1 MITNY
6 LKLHTTINWVL
17 LQKIF
22 PKSFRNKQSPWR
34 WGHDF
39 CQKKKNISRNLT
51 KFLSNRQ
58 TTTKYITIYFRDPKV
73 KLLFHNKQANQNSM
87 RIIITKT
94 ALDTTNSTF
103 KCISYIRWNQL
114 KSKFYKQVKQFY
126 IKWLNSS
133 LPNNLSFLVNQ

>member
-1 MITNY
+1 MEYYFKRYSQNHSEINKVPEDEGMISA
-6 LKLHTTINWVL
+6 K
-17 LQKIF
+17 
-22 PKSFRNKQSPWR
+22 
-34 WGHDF
+34 
-39 CQKKKNISRNLT
+39 KKKNISRNLT
-51 KFLSNRQ
+51 KFQGNRQ

-103 KCISYIRWNQL
+103 KCISYIKWNQL

-126 IKWLNSS
+126 IK
-133 LPNNLSFLVNQ
+133 